1 MALPIIQHVR
11 RELPNVQV
19 AYTFFSPSAERFAR
33 AIGAD
38 FTDYLPFDTR
48 RAAERALNALRPTAL
63 VFSKLDVWPTLV
75 ATAHA
80 RGVPIGLTSASMPRE
95 SSRTHG
101 IGRRITV
108 DAYGALDAI
117 GSASADDAKTLI
129 ASGARKDRVTVTGDT
144 RYDQAWDRA
153 HNSRKFAA
161 LVTALTTPSRFTLVA
176 GSTWPA
182 DEQHLL
188 PAWTTLRRSAP
199 DARLIIAPHEI
210 REPHLR
216 EIELWAQKHQLTVA
230 RLGDPTNPTSDLL
243 TADVVLID
251 RIGVLADLYATATVA
266 YVGGGFHSH
275 GLHSIVEPAVLH
287 VPTIVGPQVSKS
299 RDATLMRNAGALL
312 VVDEADALATQLI
325 KLHTEPAFR
334 HQLQQRLATT
344 VSNELGATL
353 RSFEILRKL
362 LGSM

>member
-11 RELPNVQV
+11 REVPNVQI
-19 AYTFFSPSAERFAR
+19 AYTFFSPSAERFAS

-38 FTDYLPFDTR
+38 FIDYLPFDTR
-48 RAAERALNALRPTAL
+48 KAAQRALNALRPTAL

-80 RGVPIGLTSASMPRE
+80 RGVRIGLTSASMPRE

-101 IGRRITV
+101 IGRMLTV
-108 DAYGALDAI
+108 DAYSALDAI
-117 GSASADDAKTLI
+117 GSASRDDSEMLI
-129 ASGARKDRVTVTGDT
+129 AAGALESRITVTGDT

-153 HNSRKFAA
+153 HNTRRFGS
-161 LVTALTTPSRFTLVA
+161 LVTALTDASRFTLVA
-176 GSTWPA
+176 GSTWPT
-182 DEQHLL
+182 DERHLF
-188 PAWTTLRRSAP
+188 PAWIAVRRSAP
-199 DARLIIAPHEI
+199 GARLIIAPHEI

-216 EIELWAQKHQLTVA
+216 EIEVWAQKHRLTVA
-230 RLGDPTNPTSDLL
+230 RLGDPVNPTSALS

-251 RIGVLADLYATATVA
+251 RIGVLADLYAAATVA

-312 VVDEADALATQLI
+312 VADGTDALATQLI
-325 KLHTEPAFR
+325 KLHTEPAF
-334 HQLQQRLATT
+334 HHGLEQRLAAI
-344 VSNELGATL
+344 VSNELGATR
-353 RSFEILRKL
+353 RSFEILRQL
-362 LGSM
+362 LGPV